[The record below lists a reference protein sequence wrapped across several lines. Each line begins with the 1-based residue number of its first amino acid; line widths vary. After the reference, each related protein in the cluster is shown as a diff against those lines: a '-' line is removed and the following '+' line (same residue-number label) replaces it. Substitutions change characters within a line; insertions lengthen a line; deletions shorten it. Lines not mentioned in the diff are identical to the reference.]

1 LLIDIKSV
9 EQNFIKAVCRYCYSV
24 VNTFMENNMDLSK
37 LVGGLSKSGAL
48 SGFMGGVAGGGL
60 TSMVASKKGRKMG
73 KSALKVGALAAVG
86 GLAWKAYQQYSN
98 NKQVQGAPAQSFN
111 NVQPQA
117 QALEANTYTTPART
131 QTSQFDFRPAAIEQK
146 AFEEV
151 VQDDNEQGQLLLMR
165 AMITAAYADGHI
177 DETERQRI
185 FAQVETMELSL
196 AEKAMLFDE
205 LRKPLSLQ
213 ELVQQV
219 PNAQT
224 GIEVYAASASAI
236 DTSDPSSEAF
246 LQALSQQLCI
256 PRELVASI
264 HQQLAQY

>member
-1 LLIDIKSV
+1 
-9 EQNFIKAVCRYCYSV
+9 
-24 VNTFMENNMDLSK
+24 MDLSK

-60 TSMVASKKGRKMG
+60 TSMVASKKGRKVG

-86 GLAWKAYQQYSN
+86 GLAWKAYQQYST
-98 NKQVQGAPAQSFN
+98 NKQSEGATLQPLHNA
-111 NVQPQA
+111 QPQL
-117 QALEANTYTTPART
+117 QAHVSSANAYSAPTRT
-131 QTSQFDFRPAAIEQK
+131 QPSQFDFRPAAIEQK

-151 VQDDNEQGQLLLMR
+151 VQEDNEQGQLILMR

-177 DETERQRI
+177 DDTERQRI
-185 FAQVETMELSL
+185 FAQVETMELSVS
-196 AEKAMLFDE
+196 EKAMLFDE

-213 ELVQQV
+213 QLVQQV

-256 PRELVASI
+256 PRELVESI